1 MAEAVSMPKQGQSV
15 ESCIITQWYKNV
27 GDKVSE
33 GDLLFAY
40 ETDKAAFEEES
51 KIDGTLLE
59 IFFEEGDEVPVLTNM
74 AVIGNPGEDT
84 SSFKSED
91 QESVEDSTPQLT
103 ETKATAEL
111 APSPAETQIESTLI
125 RISPRARKMAEINN
139 IEISG
144 IIGSGPNNRII
155 ASDIDKLVATAPA
168 ETSVKTSAPPVARP
182 IITSSTDDSDIEK
195 ISNIRKIIASRMSE
209 SLSNSAQLTHHLTAD
224 ARKILKLRKEVKSR
238 METERIE
245 NVSLNDML
253 CYSVIKTLKQNPDMN
268 VHFLGDSIQKFHKVH
283 LGMAVSTERGLMV
296 PILRNAGDY
305 NLEALST
312 QLKKLANDCRGGSID
327 PQLLQS
333 DMGSFTVSNLG
344 AYGIE
349 MFTPVL
355 NLPQAGILGIN
366 TITYQA
372 RELDDGVI
380 GFVPVIGLSL
390 TYDHRAIDGAPASI
404 FLQEL
409 KNNIENFDAEL

>member
-1 MAEAVSMPKQGQSV
+1 
-15 ESCIITQWYKNV
+15 
-27 GDKVSE
+27 
-33 GDLLFAY
+33 
-40 ETDKAAFEEES
+40 
-51 KIDGTLLE
+51 
-59 IFFEEGDEVPVLTNM
+59 
-74 AVIGNPGEDT
+74 
-84 SSFKSED
+84 
-91 QESVEDSTPQLT
+91 
-103 ETKATAEL
+103 
-111 APSPAETQIESTLI
+111 
-125 RISPRARKMAEINN
+125 
-139 IEISG
+139 
-144 IIGSGPNNRII
+144 
-155 ASDIDKLVATAPA
+155 
-168 ETSVKTSAPPVARP
+168 
-182 IITSSTDDSDIEK
+182 
-195 ISNIRKIIASRMSE
+195 MSE

-238 METERIE
+238 MESERIE

-390 TYDHRAIDGAPASI
+390 TYDHRAIDGAPASL

>member
-40 ETDKAAFEEES
+40 ETDKAAFEEEA
-51 KIDGTLLE
+51 KTDGTLLE
-59 IFFEEGDEVPVLTNM
+59 IFFEEGDEVPVLINM

-84 SSFKSED
+84 SSFKTLD
-91 QESVEDSTPQLT
+91 ESSTEEVTPTPEKT
-103 ETKATAEL
+103 ETKL
-111 APSPAETQIESTLI
+111 ESTTVPIEQDKDSALI

-139 IEISG
+139 IEIFG

-168 ETSVKTSAPPVARP
+168 KTSVKTSAPPVAKP
-182 IITSSTDDSDIEK
+182 IVTSSTDDSDIEK

-238 METERIE
+238 MESERIE

-372 RELDDGVI
+372 RELEDGII

-390 TYDHRAIDGAPASI
+390 TYDHRAIDGAPASL

-409 KNNIENFDAEL
+409 KNNIENFNAEL